1 MNAFA
6 RANSLRLA
14 VNFFALLSLCA
25 ALCAPAVFA
34 QSQTQSQSQPA
45 AAPPSAA
52 QDSASAL
59 TAALSAAC
67 RQNSSDFANYLTNA
81 NAAAFKSLSE
91 HDQLSLMERFVL
103 LDTKGR
109 PLLATTT
116 DGRTLLRCEAADA
129 SQGFTF
135 SAPEAH
141 DNLAY
146 ISVAISSGESI
157 RFGLVRED
165 SNWKLLSIG
174 LLLIDIPQLQ
184 KEWAAQSL
192 KENEQAVIDLLHG
205 LQQAVIRYQ
214 DAFGRLPDTLS
225 QLGPTEKGQGISPS
239 AAGFVDSDIASGAKD
254 GYEFRYRLNTPAGSD
269 TPAFE
274 IAAVPQQYGK
284 SGQRSFLL
292 DEHGHIHAADH
303 RGAVA
308 TLDDP
313 LIPDQP
319 AASQQ

>member
-1 MNAFA
+1 MSTATHAKSARLSSALALFLAFCA
-6 RANSLRLA
+6 VFLA
-14 VNFFALLSLCA
+14 PPL
-25 ALCAPAVFA
+25 FA
-34 QSQTQSQSQPA
+34 QSQSA
-45 AAPPSAA
+45 AVPSASA

-67 RQNSSDFANYLTNA
+67 RQNPADFANYLTSS
-81 NAAAFKSLSE
+81 NAAAFKNLSA

-109 PLLATTT
+109 PLLATTA

-135 SAPEAH
+135 GTTEVH

-146 ISVAISSGESI
+146 IPVAVSSGESV
-157 RFGLVRED
+157 RFGLVREN

-192 KENEQAVIDLLHG
+192 KDNEQAVINLLHG
-205 LQQAVIRYQ
+205 LQQAIIRYQ

-225 QLGPTEKGQGISPS
+225 QLGPPEKGAGVSPS
-239 AAGFVDSDIASGAKD
+239 DAGFVDSDIASGTKD
-254 GYEFRYRLNTPAGSD
+254 GYEFRYRLSTPAGSD

-284 SGQRSFLL
+284 SGNRSFLL
-292 DEHGHIHAADH
+292 DEHGHVHAADH

-319 AASQQ
+319 PASPQ

>member
-1 MNAFA
+1 MNPATHAKSA
-6 RANSLRLA
+6 RRAAKFLA
-14 VNFFALLSLCA
+14 VIFTSNTLFFVSPLFAQTPSQSQTT
-25 ALCAPAVFA
+25 APAV
-34 QSQTQSQSQPA
+34 
-45 AAPPSAA
+45 SAR
-52 QDSASAL
+52 DSASAL

-67 RQNSSDFANYLTNA
+67 REDPTAFSNYLTVVNA
-81 NAAAFKSLSE
+81 VAFKGLSA
-91 HDQLSLMERFVL
+91 HDQISLMERFVL

-109 PLLATTT
+109 PLLATTA
-116 DGRTLLRCEAADA
+116 DERTLLRCEAADA
-129 SQGFTF
+129 SEGFTF
-135 SAPEAH
+135 SSPEIH

-146 ISVAISSGESI
+146 IPVAISSGESI

-165 SNWKLLSIG
+165 NNWKLLSIG

-192 KENEQAVIDLLHG
+192 KENEQAVMDLLRG

-225 QLGPTEKGQGISPS
+225 QLGPPEKGAGVSPS
-239 AAGFVDSDIASGAKD
+239 DAGFVDSDIASGTKD
-254 GYEFRYRLNTPAGSD
+254 GYEFRYRLSTPAGSD

-284 SGQRSFLL
+284 TGQRSFLL
-292 DEHGHIHAADH
+292 DERGHIHAADH

-313 LIPDQP
+313 LVPDQTP
-319 AASQQ
+319 AAQ

>member
-1 MNAFA
+1 MNPFSCT
-6 RANSLRLA
+6 NSLRLA
-14 VNFFALLSLCA
+14 LNCFASLLLCA
-25 ALCAPAVFA
+25 VLLPPAVFA
-34 QSQTQSQSQPA
+34 QSQTQSQTQPA
-45 AAPPSAA
+45 PAPSSAA
-52 QDSASAL
+52 QDSALAL

-67 RQNSSDFANYLTNA
+67 RQNPTDFANYLTSS
-81 NAAAFKSLSE
+81 NAAAFKNLSE

-116 DGRTLLRCEAADA
+116 DARTLLRCEAADA

-146 ISVAISSGESI
+146 IPVTISSGESL

-184 KEWAAQSL
+184 KEWASQSL
-192 KENEQAVIDLLHG
+192 KENEQSVIDLLHG

-225 QLGPTEKGQGISPS
+225 QLGPTEKGQGVSPS
-239 AAGFVDSDIASGAKD
+239 AAGFVDSDIASGVKD

-292 DEHGHIHAADH
+292 DEHGHVHAADH

-319 AASQQ
+319 AQSQ

>member
-1 MNAFA
+1 MNTATNA
-6 RANSLRLA
+6 KSAHLTTLL
-14 VNFFALLSLCA
+14 ALLLAFCA
-25 ALCAPAVFA
+25 VFCAPPLFA
-34 QSQTQSQSQPA
+34 QTQSA
-45 AAPPSAA
+45 AVPSVSA

-67 RQNSSDFANYLTNA
+67 RQNPADFANYLTSI
-81 NAAAFKSLSE
+81 NAAAFKTLSA

-109 PLLATTT
+109 PLLATTA

-135 SAPEAH
+135 GTTEVH

-146 ISVAISSGESI
+146 IPVAVSSGESV
-157 RFGLVRED
+157 RFGLVREN

-192 KENEQAVIDLLHG
+192 KDTEQAVINLLHG
-205 LQQAVIRYQ
+205 LQQAIIRYQ
-214 DAFGRLPDTLS
+214 DAFGRLPDTIS
-225 QLGPTEKGQGISPS
+225 QLGPPEKGAGVSPS
-239 AAGFVDSDIASGAKD
+239 DAGFVDSDIASGTKD
-254 GYEFRYRLNTPAGSD
+254 GYEFRYRLSTPAGSD

-284 SGQRSFLL
+284 SGNRSFLL
-292 DEHGHIHAADH
+292 DEHGHVHAADH

-319 AASQQ
+319 PASPQ